1 MAFPSFRQS
10 AFLQGTETTVRDW
23 RTDIVLGRTVFETGL
38 QVRPDDI
45 DMNRHVHASRYQ
57 DYVLAARYDQMDR
70 CYGMSM
76 EAFLAEGLTW
86 YARVAHFEY
95 KRALKL
101 GDAFRVRTWVDAV
114 AETDVRVCFEI
125 VRGTPGKLCCDG
137 WCEFTLVGVDS
148 GRPMPIPPLVLEKYC
163 V

>member
-1 MAFPSFRQS
+1 MRH
-10 AFLQGTETTVRDW
+10 W
-23 RTDIVLGRTVFETGL
+23 RTDIALGRTVFETGL

-57 DYVLAARYDQMDR
+57 DYVLAARYDQMTR

-86 YARVAHFEY
+86 YTRVAHLEF

-101 GDAFRVRTWVDAV
+101 GDLFRVRTWVDAV

-125 VRGTPGKLCCDG
+125 LRGTPGKICSDG
-137 WCEFTLVGVDS
+137 WCEFTLVNLNS
-148 GRPMPIPPLVLEKYC
+148 GRPSRIPQHVLDKYR

>member
-1 MAFPSFRQS
+1 
-10 AFLQGTETTVRDW
+10 
-23 RTDIVLGRTVFETGL
+23 
-38 QVRPDDI
+38 
-45 DMNRHVHASRYQ
+45 MNRHVHASRYQ
-57 DYVLAARYDQMDR
+57 DYVLAARYDQMTR

-101 GDAFRVRTWVDAV
+101 GDTFRVRTWVDAV
-114 AETDVRVCFEI
+114 AETDVRVGFEL
-125 VRGTPGKLCCDG
+125 VRGIPGKICCDG
-137 WCEFTLVGVDS
+137 WCEFTLVSVDS
-148 GRPMPIPPLVLEKYC
+148 GRPAPIPQHVLEKYS

>member
-1 MAFPSFRQS
+1 MQH
-10 AFLQGTETTVRDW
+10 W
-23 RTDIVLGRTVFETGL
+23 RTDIALGRTVFETGM

-57 DYVLAARYDQMDR
+57 DYVLAARYDQMAR

-76 EAFLAEGLTW
+76 EAFLDEGLTW

-125 VRGTPGKLCCDG
+125 TRGTPGKLCCNG
-137 WCEFTLVGVDS
+137 WSEFTLVGMAS
-148 GRPMPIPPLVLEKYC
+148 GRPTPIPQHVLDKYC